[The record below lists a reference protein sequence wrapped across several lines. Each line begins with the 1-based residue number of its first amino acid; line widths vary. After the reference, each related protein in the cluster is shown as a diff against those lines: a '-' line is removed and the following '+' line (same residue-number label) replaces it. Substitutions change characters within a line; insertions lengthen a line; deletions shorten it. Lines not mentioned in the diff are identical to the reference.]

1 MNSSNSS
8 VVAMLKTILKVI
20 AALVLAII
28 GGAFYLAGAS
38 ENVEPDT
45 LEVADLSPP
54 EGLMTI
60 AFGSCN
66 REDKPQDF
74 WPVIA
79 KNKPE
84 TWLWLGDNVY
94 ADTGDRDQLQAEFDR
109 QKNAPE
115 YAAFLASVKQVYGI
129 YDDHDYG
136 LNDGGKEWEH
146 KAMAQELLLDFL
158 DVPADAAV
166 RSQAGVYQ
174 SYTVGEGNNSV
185 KIILLDT
192 RYFRDA
198 VVPPTKK
205 GHRYG
210 QNANG
215 DILGEAQWA
224 WLEKELTNSPAAAH
238 VIGSS
243 IQVLP
248 QEHGYEK
255 WDIFPA
261 ARERLL
267 ALLSATRPA
276 LPILLSGDRH
286 LAEISRV
293 AIEDQFL
300 YEITASG
307 LTHSYEAADEP
318 NAHRVSPLI
327 GEKNFGLL
335 HFLAGASGLQ
345 LLAEV
350 RAIDNNEVLTSLA
363 IGPDTKPVNKAA
375 LSAIIHPKD
384 DMLSQL
390 KECPESPNCVS
401 TQTAQADKKREAIPY
416 TGTFEEAKEKLKRA
430 INSMP
435 RTTLKSESGNYL
447 HYTFKTFL
455 IPFTD
460 DVEFLFDEEAKLI
473 HYRSASRVGHSDLG
487 ANSRRMNKVVKAFHE
502 Q

>member
-1 MNSSNSS
+1 
-8 VVAMLKTILKVI
+8 MLKTILKVAI
-20 AALVLAII
+20 ALLLAII
-28 GGAFYLAGAS
+28 GGAFYLAGTS
-38 ENVEPDT
+38 ESVEPDT
-45 LEVADLSPP
+45 LRVADLAPA
-54 EGLMTI
+54 EDLMTI

-66 REDKPQDF
+66 REDKPQNF

-79 KNKPE
+79 KNNPE
-84 TWLWLGDNVY
+84 IWLWLGDNVY
-94 ADTGDRDQLQAEFDR
+94 ADTGDRDQLKAEYDR
-109 QKNAPE
+109 QKSAPE
-115 YAAFLASVKQVYGI
+115 YAAFATSVDHIYGI

-158 DVPADAAV
+158 DVPADATV

-174 SYTVGEGNNSV
+174 SYTVGEGENTV

-192 RYFRDA
+192 RYFRDG
-198 VVPPTKK
+198 VVPATQK

-210 QNANG
+210 QNING
-215 DILGEAQWA
+215 DVLGEAQWA
-224 WLEKELTNSPAAAH
+224 WLEKELTNSSAAAH
-238 VIGSS
+238 IIGSS

-255 WDIFPA
+255 WDLFPA

-267 ALLSATRPA
+267 TLLSATRPA

-293 AIEDQFL
+293 AIEDL
-300 YEITASG
+300 SVYEITASG

-318 NAHRVSPLI
+318 NSHRISPLI
-327 GEKNFGLL
+327 GDKNFGLL
-335 HFLAGASGLQ
+335 HFLPGESGLQ

-350 RAIDNNEVLTSLA
+350 RAIDDNEVLASLA
-363 IGPDTKPVNKAA
+363 LGPDTKPVNEAA
-375 LSAIIHPKD
+375 LSALVHPKD
-384 DMLSQL
+384 AMPSQL

-401 TQTAQADKKREAIPY
+401 TQTEQADKKREAIAY
-416 TGTFEEAKEKLKRA
+416 TGTFAEAKEQLKQA
-430 INSMP
+430 INAMP
-435 RTTLKSESGNYL
+435 RTKLKSESGNYL
-447 HYTFKTFL
+447 HFTFKTFL

-487 ANSRRMNKVVKAFHE
+487 ANSRRMEKVVKAFHE